1 MSHQLPAWPGTTIT
15 SSSCS
20 SSGIAVRPR
29 RGCQR
34 EVGPSPI
41 LIVLFLLCRRS
52 AAPSQRPRLFLGF
65 FFTAHCGAFSRDK
78 SGDHCNVHLRHVSV
92 ALTGRRWCVRAGCVS
107 RSGRISP
114 SDLQHLSLGYILVLS
129 VAARFDLCSKRGDC
143 CRNNLREPPY
153 FSHLASG
160 YLWLAT

>member
-1 MSHQLPAWPGTTIT
+1 MARDYDYLFKLLIIGDSGKATPGMPTGSGPVAYFDRFVFALPEK
-15 SSSCS
+15 CS
-20 SSGIAVRPR
+20 SVST
-29 RGCQR
+29 
-34 EVGPSPI
+34 
-41 LIVLFLLCRRS
+41 
-52 AAPSQRPRLFLGF
+52 APALSRVFS
-65 FFTAHCGAFSRDK
+65 TAHCGAFSRDK

-114 SDLQHLSLGYILVLS
+114 SDLQHLPFGYILVLS